1 MHEPM
6 ITWVSS
12 PHEGQC
18 RPARWTSVP
27 RSRTLATI
35 PFLEQLVTLS
45 RYAALAALGALGAC
59 ASASSSGTITPGT
72 ESSQSSAA
80 LGPHGDSRLIT
91 AADLATATQST
102 LYDYLMAVRPRWF
115 TVTSVGIQ
123 SRQAYTITVFIGDT
137 KLGEPE
143 TLRSIA
149 VAGVKA
155 VRYYDASASQQKF
168 PGRGLGPVIQ
178 VIRD

>member
-1 MHEPM
+1 MK
-6 ITWVSS
+6 
-12 PHEGQC
+12 
-18 RPARWTSVP
+18 
-27 RSRTLATI
+27 
-35 PFLEQLVTLS
+35 LS

-59 ASASSSGTITPGT
+59 AS
-72 ESSQSSAA
+72 SSAGTVSPAPEATQSASA

-91 AADLATATQST
+91 AADLATATQSN
-102 LYDYLMAVRPRWF
+102 LYDFLIAVRPRWF

-123 SRQAYTITVFIGDT
+123 SRQAYTITVFLDDT

-143 TLRSIA
+143 TLRSVAI
-149 VAGVKA
+149 AGVKA
-155 VRYYDASASQQKF
+155 VKYYDASASQQKF